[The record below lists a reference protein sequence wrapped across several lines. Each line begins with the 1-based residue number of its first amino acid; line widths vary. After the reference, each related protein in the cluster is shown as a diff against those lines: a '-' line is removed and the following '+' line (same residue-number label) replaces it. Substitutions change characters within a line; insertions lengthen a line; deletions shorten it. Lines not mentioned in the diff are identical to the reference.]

1 MNLNAT
7 VKLLAE
13 ETNGISS
20 ATGNPWRGRMAL
32 LEWQS
37 GAGIVN
43 RAWCALFN
51 DKLEAFEM
59 QGIKVGDW
67 VEVTIRCTTRTYRTG
82 FNRTDVEI
90 LEIKKR
96 TL

>member
-1 MNLNAT
+1 MNLKAM

-13 ETNGISS
+13 ENSGISNS
-20 ATGNPWRGRMAL
+20 TGNPWRGRMML
-32 LEWQS
+32 LEWP
-37 GAGIVN
+37 GGTGIVN

-59 QGIKVGDW
+59 QGIKVGDT
-67 VEVTIRCTTRTYRTG
+67 VEATIRFSTRTYRTG
-82 FNRTDVEI
+82 FNRTDMEV
-90 LEIKKR
+90 LNIKKS